1 MSRTLRSRTGI
12 GAGAAIALCLATLSA
27 AAQERPVTTGAN
39 RADTVKLR
47 VSGRVNMDY
56 VVRDAGLTSIPNM
69 DPISG
74 GVPAGEANA
83 NGVNTVEGEISIR
96 FDAELTEKISAVVE
110 ISRQRTDD
118 FGVVVFEGDG
128 GDVINDLTIREA
140 HIKVTD
146 FLSPGVAVKMGILDW
161 AFDTRGRGS
170 ALAFD
175 PHRSQLMT
183 RNLFNGQDSTDGAG
197 GMTTRYGVDTATEL
211 EPLGLHLAYT
221 GGQLTVELVLMPV
234 VQENGALSHDEA
246 LYAVDF
252 WYNLEQQVG
261 KGSRIGAILAVTN
274 VPQVAGLTGSGDQ
287 LITFGAGA
295 NLAFQG
301 GIEVFGEFYLQA
313 GEVGRDDAG
322 NEVDAKGNAFMIGGR
337 WTGAG
342 EGKMWLEVSFTM
354 LSGDDDGADEEV
366 NTFLS
371 YESVNDFLIVEDVY
385 FGLDVDTNLT
395 AFKIM
400 GGMSFGMAGGKDNVE
415 LQLGIGFFTT
425 SEDVVKTN
433 DAAEED
439 DALGTEIDVK
449 VKYHLSKQAALGLN
463 FGILTG
469 SDLLEDMGGGTASDT
484 ADDSS
489 WLLSLGFDVRY

>member
-12 GAGAAIALCLATLSA
+12 GAGAMIALCLATLSA

-47 VSGRVNMDY
+47 VSGRINMDY
-56 VVRDAGLTSIPNM
+56 VQRDAALMAIPNM
-69 DPISG
+69 DTTG
-74 GVPAGEANA
+74 GADN
-83 NGVNTVEGEISIR
+83 NGVNTVEGEVTIR

-110 ISRQRTDD
+110 IGRLRVDEGSG
-118 FGVVVFEGDG
+118 GVIPFLGQFN
-128 GDVINDLTIREA
+128 DVDNDITLREA

-146 FLSPGVAVKMGILDW
+146 FLSPGVSMKMGILDW
-161 AFDTRGRGS
+161 SFDTRGRGS

-175 PHRSQLMT
+175 PHRSQLLT
-183 RNLFNGQDSTDGAG
+183 RNMINAQDSTGAMAG
-197 GMTTRYGVDTATEL
+197 RYGSDEAAEL
-211 EPLGLHLAYT
+211 EPVGFHLTYAS
-221 GGQLTVELVLMPV
+221 GQVTVELVVMPV
-234 VQENGALSHDEA
+234 VSEQGVVSEDEA

-261 KGSRIGAILAVTN
+261 KGSRVGAILAIHN
-274 VPQVAGLTGSGDQ
+274 VSDDGGVAVTGSGDQ
-287 LITFGAGA
+287 LITFGAGL

-301 GIEVFGEFYLQA
+301 GIEVFGEFYLQS
-313 GEVGRDDAG
+313 GTVGRDATAAA
-322 NEVDAKGNAFMIGGR
+322 NEVDAAGRAFMLGGR

-342 EGKMWLEVSFTM
+342 EGKMWVELSFTM
-354 LSGDDDGADEEV
+354 LSGDDDAADEEV
-366 NTFLS
+366 NSFLS
-371 YESVNDFLIVEDVY
+371 YESINDFLIIEDMY
-385 FGLDVDTNLT
+385 FGLDVDTNYT

-400 GGMSFGMAGGKDNVE
+400 GGMSFSMAGGKDNVD
-415 LQLGIGFFTT
+415 LQIGVGFFTT

-433 DAAEED
+433 DAGEED

-449 VKYHLSKQAALGLN
+449 LKYHLSKQASLGLN

-469 SDLLEDMGGGTASDT
+469 SDLLEDMGGGSNDDA
-484 ADDSS
+484 ADDSA